1 MAIGRFVVFGIATVV
16 GVLCGTVPFIPA
28 SYLAHSLEQ
37 ASNGSFQL
45 AEADG
50 TIWNGR
56 ARPVF
61 VSGGETEVARIT
73 AFPALVQWKLADVGV
88 SPLRAVLL
96 ISGPGVVDRPFEV
109 RVMRDGIQLGAGAV
123 KVPAEILEGAGS
135 PLNTLKLGGSTA
147 LAWDT
152 LGWRSGLVEGNLTL
166 DWTQARSALSRVEPL
181 GNYRFTAQGTGP
193 QVGFTLTTLT
203 GPLLLQ
209 GNGTWQSNRGVQF
222 RGEARAEQSRLV
234 ELAPLLGLLGR
245 FLGPGV
251 VELRIGS

>member
-1 MAIGRFVVFGIATVV
+1 MTGGRVLLFALAAVV
-16 GVLCGTVPFIPA
+16 GALCGTVPFIPA
-28 SYLAHSLEQ
+28 SYLAHQLEE

-61 VSGGETEVARIT
+61 VSGGETEAARIT
-73 AFPALVQWKLADVGV
+73 AFPALVQWRLGEVGV
-88 SPLRAVLL
+88 APMRAVLH
-96 ISGPGVVDRPFEV
+96 ISGPGVVERPFEV
-109 RVMRDGIQLGAGAV
+109 RVLRDGIQLGPGAV
-123 KVPAEILEGAGS
+123 RVPAEILEGAGS
-135 PLNTLKLGGSTA
+135 PLNTLKLGGLTA

-152 LGWRSGLVEGNLTL
+152 LAWRSGLIEGNVTL

-193 QVGFTLTTLT
+193 QVGFSLTTLT

-222 RGEARAEQSRLV
+222 RGEARAEQSRLA